1 MGLLAPPIGHLGEW
15 HPWDLPTSLS
25 FPFTTLQSHKQE
37 SPQLSLSKAHPKSF
51 RFSRPLHWS
60 KPRWSLSRDR
70 GGLPSPAW
78 DFSRG
83 CPAHEE
89 QTPARLSP
97 ADPTRT
103 RLPPPPLAHS
113 AWPLGLYLAFTSVSD
128 HPAPFPGQEQAL
140 LIPSETLLPRSSQGW
155 LCPSVPSPEKP
166 SWVPPASVVPPPQ
179 SFPIGHLVLF
189 PSQHSSG
196 PEMICVFI

>member
-1 MGLLAPPIGHLGEW
+1 MNGTPGISLRPCPSPSPHSSPTSKSALSSLSPKPTPNPSDSPDPSTGPNLGGLFPETEVVSPAQPGTSPEDAPPTKNKPQPVCHLLTP
-15 HPWDLPTSLS
+15 HALV
-25 FPFTTLQSHKQE
+25 F
-37 SPQLSLSKAHPKSF
+37 
-51 RFSRPLHWS
+51 LH
-60 KPRWSLSRDR
+60 
-70 GGLPSPAW
+70 LPSL
-78 DFSRG
+78 
-83 CPAHEE
+83 
-89 QTPARLSP
+89 T
-97 ADPTRT
+97 
-103 RLPPPPLAHS
+103 LPGH
-113 AWPLGLYLAFTSVSD
+113 LAFTSVSD

-166 SWVPPASVVPPPQ
+166 SWVPPASVDPPPQ